1 MALGLRVLVV
11 GDEGGRLVSPRYY
24 WRGETRLVHV
34 KSVDP
39 HRLPEAPVL
48 EGGGADGG
56 AGLRPEGV
64 GSPRGLLR
72 ERRPPPTLLPMREG
86 FRKGRGRRFYTA
98 CGRKGGRPPGFF
110 GGGSV
115 KRALF
120 LAAFLT
126 LVGTSALAQPLQV
139 YYADDLE
146 RQPGVI
152 HVTKGFNTVIQLYD
166 RFDSYTVTKGEVVQ
180 VQELDPSTLWLYTAQ
195 SQGITG
201 MTVMVGGRVLQFTIV
216 VRPGDYNRTYRVE
229 PSRTVYGPVA
239 PAQSAPASSASERAP
254 ATSSAPSRPVPPP
267 PSVEMSFALT
277 SLQGRAAVVSFT
289 AKNLGREDIY
299 LDVARLRITQG
310 GAPVVYSISRTPA
323 RVRVSPGETQS
334 GTLTLKLSSTT
345 APVLIEW
352 TVTTPSG
359 QQTHI
364 RYPVPLDGK

>member
-1 MALGLRVLVV
+1 M
-11 GDEGGRLVSPRYY
+11 
-24 WRGETRLVHV
+24 
-34 KSVDP
+34 
-39 HRLPEAPVL
+39 
-48 EGGGADGG
+48 
-56 AGLRPEGV
+56 
-64 GSPRGLLR
+64 
-72 ERRPPPTLLPMREG
+72 
-86 FRKGRGRRFYTA
+86 
-98 CGRKGGRPPGFF
+98 
-110 GGGSV
+110 

-201 MTVMVGGRVLQFTIV
+201 MTVMVGGRVLQFTVV

-239 PAQSAPASSASERAP
+239 PAQSAPTSSASERAP